1 MRPRAE
7 GIRAMVMAKIGGSP
21 RFSGKSG
28 YRGKRFVKAAVIFF
42 HRAVAAERDPAYG
55 QRQLRD
61 ELGGAVRRDD
71 ERTDWHAADGHGLH
85 GARLYILGRSVASR
99 GIRDAIACFHPK
111 IFIRLLQHA
120 NPAETFHPISG
131 EITGND
137 EAHGKPV

>member
-7 GIRAMVMAKIGGSP
+7 GIRALPIAKIGGSP

-28 YRGKRFVKAAVIFF
+28 YRGKRFVNGDF
-42 HRAVAAERDPAYG
+42 HFIHRTVAAERDPAYG

-85 GARLYILGRSVASR
+85 VARLYILGRSVASR
-99 GIRDAIACFHPK
+99 GMRDALVC
-111 IFIRLLQHA
+111 
-120 NPAETFHPISG
+120 
-131 EITGND
+131 
-137 EAHGKPV
+137 